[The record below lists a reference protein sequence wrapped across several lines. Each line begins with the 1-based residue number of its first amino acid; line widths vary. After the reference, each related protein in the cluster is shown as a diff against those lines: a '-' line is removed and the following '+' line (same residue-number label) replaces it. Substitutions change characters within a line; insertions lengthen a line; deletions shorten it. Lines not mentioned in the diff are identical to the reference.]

1 MPETTSKKMV
11 WDQIGEKLY
20 ETGVEQVALFPMAN
34 GAYTK
39 GVPWNGVTAFN
50 VTPSGAEPNKF
61 YANNKN
67 YLTLMSPEEVG
78 ATVECYTYPKE
89 FKQCL
94 GFAAAVAGV
103 YVGQQTRTAFGLVTK
118 TIIGNDTEMNS
129 HGYKLHI
136 LYNALAKPSEE
147 SHATV
152 NETIEPGTFSYELST
167 TPIDV
172 PGFAAAAYICID
184 STEADAEK
192 LKALEA
198 IIYGSEDAE
207 PRLPLPGEVLTT
219 LGTVAAG

>member
-1 MPETTSKKMV
+1 MSKKMV
-11 WDQIGEKLY
+11 WDQVGEKYY
-20 ETGVEQVALFPMAN
+20 ETGVEQVGLFPQAS
-34 GAYTK
+34 GTYET

-67 YLTLMSPEEVG
+67 YLTLMTPEEVG

-89 FKQCL
+89 FKKCL
-94 GFAAAVAGV
+94 GYASAAAGV
-103 YVGQQTRTAFGLVTK
+103 YIGQQARSTFGLVAK
-118 TIIGNDTEMNS
+118 TIVGNDTEMNN

-136 LYNALAKPSEE
+136 LYSCLAAPSEE
-147 SHATV
+147 AHS
-152 NETIEPGTFSYELST
+152 TINDSVEPGTFSYEIST
-167 TPIDV
+167 TPV
-172 PGFAAAAYICID
+172 TVAGFEPAAYICID

-198 IIYGSEDAE
+198 IIYGSEESD
-207 PRLPLPGEVLTT
+207 PRLPLPDEVLTT

>member
-20 ETGVEQVALFPMAN
+20 ETGVEQVALYPMAG

-94 GFAAAVAGV
+94 GYASIIAGL
-103 YVGQQTRTAFGLVTK
+103 YVGQQARTAFGLVAK
-118 TIIGNDTEMNS
+118 TIVGNDTEMNK

-136 LYNALAKPSEE
+136 LYNCLAKPSEE
-147 SHATV
+147 AHATV
-152 NETIEPGTFSYELST
+152 NESVEPGTFSYELST
-167 TPIDV
+167 TPIEV
-172 PGFAAAAYICID
+172 PGYEPAAYICID
-184 STEADAEK
+184 STEADATK
-192 LKALEA
+192 LAALEA
-198 IIYGSEDAE
+198 VLYGADDKE
-207 PRLPLPGEVLTT
+207 PMLPLPAEILAQ
-219 LGTVAAG
+219 LGTTAAG